1 MDKQEE
7 LKLIL
12 CYLKEMGSI
21 TAREAA
27 QLCGCRQLDARIQA
41 LKKLGIPIRGENRAQ
56 KTGTGYTHPYKI
68 YFLEGFEKC

>member
-1 MDKQEE
+1 MDRQEE

-12 CYLKEMGSI
+12 FYLKEMGSI

-27 QLCGCRQLDARIQA
+27 QLCGCRRLDARIRV
-41 LKKLGIPIRGENRAQ
+41 LKKLGIPILEEDRSQ

-68 YFLEGFEKC
+68 YYLEGHKC